1 MEIDFCSKDNDGWTF
16 LHIAALCGQL
26 NLCKTLVE
34 KYNSDVNLADNNGCT
49 ALHFST
55 RNGSYELVKYFLS
68 RGSDINLKVNDGCNY
83 LHISA
88 LYGHLDLCKMFIN
101 EHKLKVNMTDNYGF
115 TVLHFSARNGSY
127 KIVKYFLERETD
139 IHLKTY
145 GGKNCLH
152 IAARNLNYNLCKVF
166 IDKHNFD
173 VHMTDNDGWI
183 AIHYSAKNGSH
194 ELFTFFAEMGTDV
207 YLKTNDGKNCLHIA
221 ALYGH
226 LDLCR
231 KLISKFNFDLHM
243 TDNNKSAALHYAARN
258 GSFELV
264 ACFFNLGSDFYL
276 KTNDGKNCLLIAAL
290 HGHLHLCKVL
300 ADIYKFD
307 VHRTDNAGWTALHYS
322 ARFGNYE
329 SVAFLAGLG
338 IDINLNTNDGK
349 NCLYIAAIHGHIN
362 LCKALINERNF
373 DMHMANNDGWVAL
386 HFSARNGSYELV
398 TFFTSVGIDVNL
410 KTNDEKNCLH
420 IAALYGHLN
429 LCKKLKDK
437 FKLDVHITDNDGWT
451 ALHFSARNG
460 SYELVPY
467 FVELKIDIQ
476 LKANDGKNCLHIAAL
491 YGHLNLCKIF
501 VDKHR
506 FNVHD
511 ADNDGLHFIIL
522 QDMVAMI

>member
-1 MEIDFCSKDNDGWTF
+1 M
-16 LHIAALCGQL
+16 
-26 NLCKTLVE
+26 
-34 KYNSDVNLADNNGCT
+34 
-49 ALHFST
+49 
-55 RNGSYELVKYFLS
+55 
-68 RGSDINLKVNDGCNY
+68 
-83 LHISA
+83 
-88 LYGHLDLCKMFIN
+88 
-101 EHKLKVNMTDNYGF
+101 
-115 TVLHFSARNGSY
+115 
-127 KIVKYFLERETD
+127 
-139 IHLKTY
+139 
-145 GGKNCLH
+145 
-152 IAARNLNYNLCKVF
+152 
-166 IDKHNFD
+166 
-173 VHMTDNDGWI
+173 
-183 AIHYSAKNGSH
+183 
-194 ELFTFFAEMGTDV
+194 
-207 YLKTNDGKNCLHIA
+207 
-221 ALYGH
+221 
-226 LDLCR
+226 
-231 KLISKFNFDLHM
+231 
-243 TDNNKSAALHYAARN
+243 
-258 GSFELV
+258 
-264 ACFFNLGSDFYL
+264 
-276 KTNDGKNCLLIAAL
+276 
-290 HGHLHLCKVL
+290 
-300 ADIYKFD
+300 
-307 VHRTDNAGWTALHYS
+307 HRTDNAGWTALHYS
-322 ARFGNYE
+322 ARFGYYE
-329 SVAFLAGLG
+329 SVAFFAGLG

-386 HFSARNGSYELV
+386 HFSARNGSFELV

-511 ADNDGLHFIIL
+511 ADNDGWTALHYSTRYGSYDLVTFFVDMGIDIHLKTNDGKNCLHIAALYGHLKLCVEFIEVHKFGVLLTDNNEWTALHCSAENGSFNLFSYIL
-522 QDMVAMI
+522 GKGEIESEVYCKTNCMKNVLHLSSRNGHLDFVNLFWSTSQRIIKIIIPETNIN